1 MSKQNRDTRKRLLL
15 TLGALALSIAVPL
28 AIYLAGE
35 AIPPAPQ
42 PPQTYSQAALQS
54 VVDDATNTLKQQGL
68 ADKISVLKYNDSQ
81 FELIF
86 YGKADPH
93 AVELVKNTIDK
104 RTPGVP
110 LRIVEN
116 VTTTA
121 KPSP

>member
-1 MSKQNRDTRKRLLL
+1 MSKQNGAARKRLLL

-28 AIYLAGE
+28 AIYFAGE

-54 VVDDATNTLKQQGL
+54 VVDDAMNTLKQQSL
-68 ADKISVLKYNDSQ
+68 ADKISSLKYNDGQ
-81 FELIF
+81 FELGF
-86 YGKADPH
+86 YGKTDPR
-93 AVELVKNTIDK
+93 AVEIVKNTIDK

-110 LRIVEN
+110 LRVVEN
-116 VTTTA
+116 TTATA

>member
-1 MSKQNRDTRKRLLL
+1 MSKQNGDARKRLLL

-54 VVDDATNTLKQQGL
+54 VVDDATNMLKQQGL
-68 ADKISVLKYNDSQ
+68 ADKVSALKYNDSQ
-81 FELIF
+81 FELSF
-86 YGKADPH
+86 YGKADTH
-93 AVELVKNTIDK
+93 VVEIVKNTIDK
-104 RTPGVP
+104 RTPGVS
-110 LRIVEN
+110 LRVIEN
-116 VTTTA
+116 ATAA

>member
-1 MSKQNRDTRKRLLL
+1 MSKQNGAARKRLLL

-28 AIYLAGE
+28 AIYFAGE

-54 VVDDATNTLKQQGL
+54 VVDDATNTLKQQSL
-68 ADKISVLKYNDSQ
+68 ADKISSLKYNDGQ
-81 FELIF
+81 FELGF
-86 YGKADPH
+86 YGKTDPR
-93 AVELVKNTIDK
+93 AVEIVKNTIDK

-110 LRIVEN
+110 LRVVEN
-116 VTTTA
+116 TTATA